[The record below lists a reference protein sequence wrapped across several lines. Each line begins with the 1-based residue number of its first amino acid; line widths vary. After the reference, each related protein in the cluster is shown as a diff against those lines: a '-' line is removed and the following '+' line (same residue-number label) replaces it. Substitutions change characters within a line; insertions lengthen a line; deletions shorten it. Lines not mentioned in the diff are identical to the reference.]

1 MGLHKRGPIQPRR
14 KHPET
19 GASQRANNGPG
30 KRRANY
36 FLERTTPNKQT
47 GRTISRVQIP
57 KSDAAKITRLVDKGN
72 LPAAQVIARKYGAR
86 LGSGKNRYRE
96 VKEIR
101 ELLGTAGY

>member
-47 GRTISRVQIP
+47 GRTINRQESRGQ
-57 KSDAAKITRLVDKGN
+57 DLV
-72 LPAAQVIARKYGAR
+72 LERTVT
-86 LGSGKNRYRE
+86 GK
-96 VKEIR
+96 
-101 ELLGTAGY
+101 